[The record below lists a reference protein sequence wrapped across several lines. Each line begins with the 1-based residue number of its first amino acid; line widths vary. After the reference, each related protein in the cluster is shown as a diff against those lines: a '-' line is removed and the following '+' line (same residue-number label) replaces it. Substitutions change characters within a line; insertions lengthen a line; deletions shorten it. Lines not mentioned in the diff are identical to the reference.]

1 MGNLTGT
8 GVITATNLYESTT
21 VVPSGRYIGE
31 LVFGSNG
38 RGYRFGLAGELV
50 VVGDVYQGPVIDTQF
65 DNMAVTASAIAT
77 NSNLQ
82 QVNVTNG
89 TTTVAANQFDGGSA
103 TVRVTPDI
111 GGGGVYIIQ
120 GHTTGTSGAALVFT
134 LDRPLGTAWSTST
147 KVTLR
152 RSPWSGFIKA
162 ATTLTASVS
171 GVGIYAIPSAAYGWL
186 QTKGVASVFSDSSTF
201 AAGSDVGVPGAT
213 AGYVGVNVAGTG
225 KCNSVGRAMQAND
238 SGVPIP
244 VELFID

>member
-1 MGNLTGT
+1 MANLTGT
-8 GVITATNLYESTT
+8 GIITTIDLYSSTT
-21 VVPSGRYIGE
+21 TLPSGRYIGE
-31 LVFGSNG
+31 FVLGSNG
-38 RGYRFGLAGELV
+38 KGFRFGLAGELV
-50 VVGDVYQGPVIDTQF
+50 VVGDVYQGSVIDTQF
-65 DNMAVTASAIAT
+65 NGMAVTASAVAT

-82 QVNVTNG
+82 QVNITNG
-89 TTTVAANQFDGGSA
+89 TTTVAVNQFDGGTA
-103 TVRVTPDI
+103 VVRVTPDVGSEYTI
-111 GGGGVYIIQ
+111 L

-134 LDRPLGTAWSTST
+134 LDRPLATAWNTST

-162 ATTLTASVS
+162 ATTLTASVA
-171 GVGIYAIPSAAYGWL
+171 GAGIYPIPSASFGWL
-186 QTKGVASVFSDSSTF
+186 QTKGVAAVYSDSSTF

-213 AGYVGVNVAGTG
+213 AGFVGVNVAGTG